1 MIQLAA
7 AMRPL
12 RSPLFVPGNNPRMLT
27 KALGL
32 TPDAFV
38 PDMEDAVPWGEK
50 EKGRATVAS
59 FLPRLIE
66 TGIPVIPRVNASGS
80 GLMDQDLES
89 AVVPGV
95 FGITVGK
102 TASADEVVS
111 IGETIGRLEAE
122 RGMAPG
128 GVALIP
134 WIESALAVVNAY
146 AICSA
151 SPRVAAVAFG
161 AEDLANDMMIE
172 RTESGDEVAYARS
185 AVCIAARAAGVPAID
200 TPFVRFRDE
209 DGLRRDCASARRF
222 GFKGKFAIHPAQVDA
237 INDGFGPPPSE
248 VTWAARIVEAFDEA
262 EQAGTGAVSVDGS
275 MVDAPVVKRARGILD
290 LAARTRPH

>member
-1 MIQLAA
+1 MT
-7 AMRPL
+7 PL

-32 TPDAFV
+32 APDAFV
-38 PDMEDAVPWGEK
+38 PDMEDAVPWSEK

-66 TGIPVIPRVNASGS
+66 TGIPVIPRVNATGS
-80 GLMDQDLES
+80 GLIDHDLEA

-102 TASADEVVS
+102 TASADEVAS
-111 IGETIGRLEAE
+111 IGETIGRLEAD
-122 RGMAPG
+122 RGMEPG
-128 GVALIP
+128 VVALVP
-134 WIESALAVVNAY
+134 WIESAMAVVNAY

-185 AVCIAARAAGVPAID
+185 AVCTAARAAGVLAID
-200 TPFVRFRDE
+200 TPYVRFRDE
-209 DGLRRDCASARRF
+209 DGLRRDCATARRF
-222 GFKGKFAIHPAQVDA
+222 GFKGKFAIHPAQIDA
-237 INDGFGPPPSE
+237 INDSFKPLPSE
-248 VTWAARIVEAFDEA
+248 IAWATRIVDAFDEA
-262 EQAGTGAVSVDGS
+262 ERAGTGALSVDGS
-275 MVDAPVVKRARGILD
+275 MVDAPVVKRARSILE
-290 LAARTRPH
+290 LASRTEPS